1 MEVYS
6 HILDEDRKV
15 NAQKFDDTFYKNSG
29 NGVDYQEIKATEI
42 DVDSLVD
49 ALKSN
54 PELTSQLVE
63 ALK

>member
-29 NGVDYQEIKATEI
+29 NGVDYQKSQSSEVDI
-42 DVDSLVD
+42 DSLVD

-54 PELTSQLVE
+54 PELMSQLVE